1 MQLLQI
7 VDGQTIG
14 FHYFPLLQ
22 MTKSHD
28 LLFSND
34 NDFQITESKY
44 LTEFLP
50 LAIEFIEGITS
61 SGSYRNPWT
70 LDARVGRWT
79 VDAGLWT
86 LDCGQLTVDAGLW
99 TLDAGLWTLDSGHW
113 TLDSGR

>member
-1 MQLLQI
+1 
-7 VDGQTIG
+7 
-14 FHYFPLLQ
+14 
-22 MTKSHD
+22 MTKSND

-79 VDAGLWT
+79 LDAGLWT